1 MFAVGYGL
9 QFCMRVLLRAKR
21 LMKNPSQ
28 IPRILV
34 DKKMLSLGLFL
45 GGFPAIFRVSCLL
58 KGSLH
63 TYSHNFTKLL
73 ALKHF

>member
-28 IPRILV
+28 IPGMLI

-45 GGFPAIFRVSCLL
+45 GGFPAIFRVSENE
-58 KGSLH
+58 
-63 TYSHNFTKLL
+63 T
-73 ALKHF
+73 